1 MAKAASPAQGGNQG
15 MSAAQQNQ
23 AARKLILQGANVN
36 GVAVPPAIDM
46 WQPLNINIPANAGP
60 GTVITFNIRPVGM
73 IKRLLV
79 RFTATVTAGAT
90 STQTLTSSNNKGFGL
105 ANLVS
110 NVTVWDFGNQQRINT
125 TGWHL
130 NILSSAKRRRA
141 FGAAYTNDSPNG
153 FGNNNNRVM
162 FAPNT
167 IAANGTSEI
176 DFYLEIPFVRTDTD
190 LRGFLFGDVQN
201 VNAQV
206 QITLNPNMF
215 VSSTADPTLA
225 VYQSG
230 GADLASLS
238 NLTMYVTQNYL
249 DQLPQLQPGVPFL
262 PSQDLA
268 TAYLLN
274 NSVSTLP
281 VANQPNSTAFINARV
296 FQSLVYF
303 YDNNGTLNINGSDIS
318 TVQLISANF
327 TAILNYDG
335 KTIGLVNRNIF
346 MDDPPASMYML
357 DFRHRPIDTQTYGNM
372 QTVITPSS
380 VGGSAAF
387 FGFGWEAYGT
397 IGQINQGG
405 SIQSGA

>member
-1 MAKAASPAQGGNQG
+1 MPPAPAPSGNSGQ
-15 MSAAQQNQ
+15 MSASQQNA

-36 GVAVPPAIDM
+36 GVVIPPAIDM
-46 WQPLNINIPANAGP
+46 WQPLNINLPASPAP
-60 GTVITFNIRPVGM
+60 GTVITFNLRPVGM
-73 IKRLLV
+73 IKRLLI
-79 RFTATVTAGAT
+79 RFTATVTAGAST
-90 STQTLTSSNNKGFGL
+90 TQTLTKFGL
-105 ANLVS
+105 QNLIS
-110 NVTVWDFGNQQRINT
+110 NVTVWDFGNQTRINT

-130 NILSSAKRRRA
+130 YTLASAKRRRA

-162 FAPNT
+162 YAPST
-167 IAANGTSEI
+167 ISANASSEI
-176 DFYLEIPFVRTDTD
+176 DLYLEVPFVRTDTD

-230 GADLASLS
+230 GSDLASISSLS
-238 NLTMYVTQNYL
+238 MYVEQNYL

-296 FQSLVYF
+296 FQSLAFF
-303 YDNNGTLNINGSDIS
+303 YDNNGTLNVNGSDLS
-318 TVQLISANF
+318 TVQLVSANF
-327 TAILNYDG
+327 TNILNYDG
-335 KTIGLVNRNIF
+335 KTIGLIQRNVF
-346 MDDPPASMYML
+346 MDDPPPGQYYL

-372 QTVITPSS
+372 QIVLTPSS
-380 VGGSAAF
+380 VGGSAAY

-397 IGQINQGG
+397 IGQVNQGG
-405 SIQSGA
+405 SIPSGA

>member
-1 MAKAASPAQGGNQG
+1 MAANSSAQSNGQMSP
-15 MSAAQQNQ
+15 SQQNA
-23 AARKLILQGANVN
+23 AARKILLQGANIN
-36 GVAVPPAIDM
+36 GTIIPPAIDM
-46 WQPLNINIPANAGP
+46 WQPLNVNLPASPAP
-60 GTVITFNIRPVGM
+60 GTVITYNIRPVGM

-79 RFTATVTAGAT
+79 RFTATVTAGAST
-90 STQTLTSSNNKGFGL
+90 TQTLTKFGL
-105 ANLVS
+105 QNLIS

-130 NILSSAKRRRA
+130 TTLASAKRRRA

-153 FGNNNNRVM
+153 MGNNNNRIM
-162 FAPNT
+162 YAPST

-176 DFYLEIPFVRTDTD
+176 DFYLEIPFVRSDTD

-215 VSSTADPTLA
+215 VSSTADATLA

-230 GADLASLS
+230 GSDLASLS
-238 NLTMYVTQNYL
+238 NLSMYVSQNYL
-249 DQLPQLQPGVPFL
+249 DQLPSLDGRTPFL
-262 PSQDLA
+262 PSLDLA

-296 FQSLVYF
+296 FQSIAFF
-303 YDNNGTLNINGSDIS
+303 YDNNGTLNVNGSDLSRI
-318 TVQLISANF
+318 QLQSANF
-327 TAILNYDG
+327 TGILDYDG
-335 KTIGLVNRNIF
+335 KTLGLTQRNVF
-346 MDDPPASMYML
+346 MDDPPAGMYYL

-372 QTVITPSS
+372 QLVITPSS
-380 VGGSAAF
+380 VGGSGAF
-387 FGFGWEAYGT
+387 IGFGWESYGT
-397 IGQINQGG
+397 IGQVNQGG
-405 SIQSGA
+405 SIPSGA